1 MWRTMFY
8 PKNVP
13 NAERLIRIAVGI
25 VLVAIAVSGHG
36 LFGGLSIFSA
46 AFVVL
51 TGFIGWCPA
60 CALLGRKIKRQQP
73 TP

>member
-46 AFVVL
+46 AFVVI
-51 TGFIGWCPA
+51 TGTVKSR
-60 CALLGRKIKRQQP
+60 LHRGRTLMREQLSAWAS
-73 TP
+73 